1 MGQYDGFEFE
11 DGEDG
16 ETGNESGSDLR
27 KARDAAAKKARDLET
42 KLAELTKQI
51 TERNLKDVLQ
61 TKSLNPGLAKWMS
74 ADGVDGS
81 DATKV
86 DTWLTE
92 NGALIGYK
100 PEASEEQHEPDAR
113 AAEFARMQQ
122 ASTNALPAGK
132 FTEVVANINKAT
144 SGDKLTS
151 IDEVNAELARARTM

>member
-27 KARDAAAKKARDLET
+27 KARDAAAKKAKDLET

-61 TKSLNPGLAKWMS
+61 TKNLNPGLAKWMS
-74 ADGVDGS
+74 VDGIDGS

-86 DTWLTE
+86 DAWLTE

-100 PEASEEQHEPDAR
+100 PEASEEQGEPDAR
-113 AAEFARMQQ
+113 AADFARMHNAQ
-122 ASTNALPAGK
+122 ANALPTGK
-132 FTEVVANINKAT
+132 FSEVAAEINKAT
-144 SGDKLTS
+144 TV
-151 IDEVNAELARARTM
+151 DEANAALARARTM